1 MSIPAASP
9 RARRRALAERLARL
23 LLRVFFRSV
32 EVSGAER
39 VPARGPVVLV
49 ANHHNSL
56 IDPALVLGFLPRRP
70 RFLAKSTL
78 WRIPGIRQL
87 LELAAVIPVVRRQDV
102 AEGEDPSRNLETFA
116 RCHEALAAGD
126 AIALFP
132 EGVSHDAPHL
142 APLKTGAARIGLEA
156 EERFGPLGVTLV
168 PVGLTFDAKGRFR
181 SRALVRV
188 GEPIDVASWRPVH
201 RRDRRAAV
209 RDLTE
214 AIRTGLE
221 DVTLNYESHHE
232 ARGIE
237 RVSEILATEDL
248 ELPARMALE
257 EAFAMRRDAL
267 ATARQLREAEPE
279 ALRRVARRLARYE
292 ARLAHLGVEDVH
304 VAARYPRQAVGLYAL
319 GTASLLLFWLPLAA
333 LGTLLSWLPYRLCG
347 VLARFGRSQDLPATF
362 KLFGGFFLFPLVW
375 LLEALAV
382 GAWLGWAAGLALLF
396 LVAPGTSWIA
406 MRFHERHEQLW
417 AEAEAWLLLRTR
429 GPTARRLR
437 SERDALRAEV
447 AQLAARMRR
456 GRGREGNGAG
466 RRPAPE
472 AEPGGAGERGDAR
485 PDPPPSR

>member
-1 MSIPAASP
+1 MTIPEATV
-9 RARRRALAERLARL
+9 RARRRAVAERLART
-23 LLRVFFRSV
+23 LLRVFFRRV
-32 EVSGAER
+32 EVTGLDH
-39 VPARGPVVLV
+39 VPARGPVLMV

-78 WRIPGIRQL
+78 WKIPGIRQL

-102 AEGEDPSRNLETFA
+102 GEGEDPAKNLETFA

-126 AIALFP
+126 AVALFP
-132 EGVSHDAPHL
+132 EGISHDAPHL
-142 APLKTGAARIGLEA
+142 APLKTGAARIALEA
-156 EERFGPLGVTLV
+156 EARFGPLGVRIV

-201 RRDRRAAV
+201 RRDPRAAV

-214 AIRTGLE
+214 AIRAGLE
-221 DVTLNYESHHE
+221 AVTLNYASHEE

-237 RVSEILATEDL
+237 RVSGILAAEEL

-257 EAFAMRRDAL
+257 EAFALRKDAL
-267 ATARQLREAEPE
+267 VAARQLREAEPE
-279 ALRRVARRLARYE
+279 ALRRVARRVARYE
-292 ARLAHLGVEDVH
+292 ARLARLGVDDVH
-304 VAARYPRQAVGLYAL
+304 VAARYPRRAVGLYAL

-333 LGTLLSWLPYRLCG
+333 VGTLLSWVPYRLCG
-347 VLARFGRSQDLPATF
+347 VLARFGRSADLPATF

-382 GAWLGWAAGLALLF
+382 GAWLGWGAGLALLF
-396 LVAPGTSWIA
+396 AIAPGTSWIA

-417 AEAEAWLLLRTR
+417 SEAEAWLRLRTA

-437 SERDALRAEV
+437 AERDALRAE
-447 AQLAARMRR
+447 AARLVARLREAGTPPRR
-456 GRGREGNGAG
+456 RDGAD
-466 RRPAPE
+466 PSTEDAP
-472 AEPGGAGERGDAR
+472 DDK
-485 PDPPPSR
+485 PDPPSAR